1 MSCLSVSLV
10 NIGGISVSRE
20 KQGGGIS
27 TAALLSGT
35 VAVNMSRQGT
45 GKITAKR
52 ADSGLIHRFI
62 RVGGITAATGRIGG
76 ITVKYERQGGDMSI
90 QMERQQGI
98 TTCAEYM
105 TGMTVGAKR
114 EGGVRC
120 RVFMI
125 CTPSFRN
132 PYLEISPSI
141 VWMLAG
147 WTSNDVFS
155 NTNWQID

>member
-10 NIGGISVSRE
+10 NVDGISVSRE
-20 KQGGGIS
+20 RQGGGIS
-27 TAALLSGT
+27 TVASFPGT

-45 GKITAKR
+45 GRITAKK
-52 ADSGLIHRFI
+52 AAGGLSRGFI
-62 RVGGITAATGRIGG
+62 RVGGIATSTGRIGG
-76 ITVKYERQGGDMSI
+76 IIVKSERYGGDMSI
-90 QMERQQGI
+90 RTERQNGM
-98 TTCAEYM
+98 TASAEYM
-105 TGMTVGAKR
+105 TRMSVGAKR

-120 RVFMI
+120 RMFMI

-132 PYLEISPSI
+132 PYLEISPTV